1 MGFTYS
7 RIKLL
12 VFTVMNFLEP
22 GLVFTA
28 LSLLLIFEQKIELTP
43 TLKVIKGVSLF
54 EFMGNMQWRVFM

>member
-1 MGFTYS
+1 
-7 RIKLL
+7 
-12 VFTVMNFLEP
+12 MNFLEP